1 MRQTKRLAGAILM
14 IGALCALG
22 ASNALA
28 ALEFKDTGM
37 GYLVAKAVTNQV
49 LSTKAGTITCTNIA
63 IEAVAASEAEL
74 NPEWQLAV
82 VNYSGCT
89 AFGFITV
96 EPFKAMLDFNINGFF
111 RIESE
116 FVIRTTGCIVHVAG
130 YPENQK
136 VSNVGYV
143 NHAGKVELVVNATKI
158 MSYGEGINCT
168 YALEEAGTYKGES
181 MVELPGFEISA

>member
-1 MRQTKRLAGAILM
+1 MRQMVKLAGAIM
-14 IGALCALG
+14 MASALSAVG
-22 ASNALA
+22 TSTAFA
-28 ALEFKDTGM
+28 ALEFKETGM

-49 LSTKAGTITCTNIA
+49 LSTKAGTITCTGIA

-89 AFGFITV
+89 AFGIVTV
-96 EPFKAMLDFNINGFF
+96 EPFKAMLDFNVNGYF
-111 RIESE
+111 RIENE
-116 FVIRTTGCIVHVAG
+116 FLIKTTGCIVHIAG

-136 VSNVGYV
+136 VSTVSYV
-143 NHAGKVELVVNATKI
+143 NKAGKVELVVNASKI
-158 MSYGEGINCT
+158 MSYGEGSNCT

-181 MVELPGFEISA
+181 LVELPGFEISA